1 MAHAPATLLKAL
13 DLLTRALEPQIEALG
28 AVRRSHISRV
38 RSITED
44 KNIVALGISEK
55 ESDGE
60 RTGELSVCFYSIF
73 KLETG
78 LSSKSSSWVRCV
90 TTPAAAMQPSHFQFA
105 AVEQQLANRAQRT
118 PGLGPARV
126 APTFYFRPAV
136 IVRQSHW
143 HGPQPRRK
151 PASVHRK
158 GARFQP

>member
-1 MAHAPATLLKAL
+1 MAHAPATLLRAL

-60 RTGELSVCFYSIF
+60 RTGE
-73 KLETG
+73 LETG